1 MIRAKFLTKIIFSA
15 IFILVTFESF
25 TQIKSTYNKD
35 NFINQLD
42 LDLKGVSFENRD
54 KETFKSIKKNYLSE
68 LDQESKEYFIEIA
81 NHTKSSGEKEF
92 LSFFYYINWL
102 LDNNLKNST
111 PINKILMYHYYV
123 IYNPQGNIKNYFTSL
138 WSKIN
143 SKTFIDKPSQKLYVQ
158 KNFKVGIEDFLDYGL
173 YDNSGNILGT
183 LVFSFVGSDIF
194 MESEYHRFTIEKPN
208 FNYYPDISYI
218 DGVKGNIKSVINN
231 KHLGN
236 IEFSLKSFTIDL
248 RLSKIVAN
256 EVVLNTSKI
265 KNINGSLEYSP
276 PKSQPKYNN
285 LFDFISNDSNV
296 NITIKNNIRLNTGV
310 SLNGDLF
317 YSSSL
322 SNNNSELL
330 FLLKSGKK
338 ISVKSKDFLIADE
351 SISSSKA
358 HLKVYDNKDSIYHP
372 MVEFDFNISMNKIQ
386 ALNINGILKNSPF
399 YSSYFDIEF
408 NPDELLYAIGEENIY
423 FGMIVAPNQRPLSVY
438 SKNHFSNQKLNE
450 MTDLNGINVL
460 KAVFTYYSKVKRK
473 DFYLNDL
480 AFYFKMKP
488 AFVEAGLISLWR
500 NGFVSYD
507 REIGLVEVLPKL
519 RHYYYSHL
527 KRSDFDEFSFNS
539 LSRNSNNLIYNLNT
553 NTMIFNGVQS
563 VTLSK
568 KNNIVVYP
576 NNGSLELKKNREVNT
591 VGDISVG
598 NFDFKSV
605 DLVFDYDSYLIDL
618 KEIDTLKMLTKKDA
632 RDSYNYLYNI
642 GGDLFIN
649 HPKNKSSR
657 RNLPKFPSF
666 ISDKSTK
673 IFFDM
678 PEEYGA
684 EYDSSFYFSIDQF
697 RIDSLDKS
705 SLPKFEFPG
714 TFYSNNILN
723 PLEAKLIT
731 MPDNSFGFSMS
742 IQEEGLGAF
751 NEKINLYSNLLL
763 DSTGLYV
770 NGNIKYNTTTLFSE
784 KIRLFPDS
792 ISGIAEKAYM
802 LSGKHNNTSINY
814 PQIEMTNL
822 DFRYYN
828 EKDEYFYF
836 HYDSTQNSKITA
848 YENKA
853 EIIGDL
859 IVSSDRVSSYGKIIT
874 NNSTFISDDFSY
886 NNNFMIS
893 DMATLD
899 IYTPNH
905 NKGLLSAEDVFFK
918 YDVIKN
924 EMEFN
929 SPFYDESN
937 FVLPQYELTTSL
949 TNAIWNIGNE
959 TLTITSEEKET
970 HSAYPLNLKFNN
982 WDYTLSSLSVDIKN
996 KLLLSLGVPDIQIAD
1011 AYIIPNNE
1019 ELYINENFEIQPL
1032 SNSILI
1038 LDTISEFH
1046 RFIDLEVS
1054 VLSKNKFEGQG
1065 VYEYVNFDLDTFN
1078 IPFSQFEITSNNNGE
1093 LTSFST
1099 GEVSELNPILM
1110 EPGFNF
1116 YGSIELLGNS
1126 EQLLFNGNIIPS
1138 EVKGFSQSNAIPF
1151 NEYFV
1156 PGDELVLAIS
1166 DGDGFYNAAISKEE
1180 ESLFFDFFNNP
1191 VTKQSLIF
1199 FNPEGLLSY
1208 DPFTKEYLIETK
1220 EKRDQDVYNG
1230 NSLLY
1235 NPVQNTVAFE
1245 GGVNLMNNDNNFKI
1259 FSSMS
1264 GKATIDSMNI
1274 ESDAFM
1280 IIDINLKKSIVDELG
1295 FAFNDIIET
1304 YGAPIA
1310 HDNEQDI
1317 LVRLSDL
1324 IGNDKIIAYENMILS
1339 EYKSLIEADAII
1351 NSTFVFPNTKFTWS
1365 PSESS
1370 WYNTSSVNL
1379 SNIGSRDVNASMDGF
1394 IEIKNI
1400 DEYNSLVNLFL
1411 QPAPELWVFLSYD
1424 GKKLTT
1430 LSSNERYNS
1439 EMSEITSTRDKFV
1452 SIRIA
1457 DENNVLD
1464 YINDFRLKYFGI
1476 KEPYDLMS
1484 PSDTFLED
1492 EIFKTVS
1499 DDDDGF

>member
-1 MIRAKFLTKIIFSA
+1 MVRAQFLTRIIFSVV
-15 IFILVTFESF
+15 FVFLNFESF
-25 TQIKSTYNKD
+25 AQIKSTYNTE
-35 NFINQLD
+35 NFIVKLD
-42 LDLKGVSFENRD
+42 LDFKSLSSEYVDN
-54 KETFKSIKKNYLSE
+54 ETFKNTKYNYLYN
-68 LDQESKEYFIEIA
+68 LDKESQEYFIDIV
-81 NHTKSSGEKEF
+81 NYTKGSSEKEF
-92 LSFFYYINWL
+92 LSFFYYTNWIL
-102 LDNNLKNST
+102 NNNIKNNSS
-111 PINKILMYHYYV
+111 INKILMYHYYV
-123 IYNPQGNIKNYFTSL
+123 LYNPEGNKKNYFTSL
-138 WSKIN
+138 WNKII
-143 SKTFIDKPSQKLYVQ
+143 SKTFVEESSHRLYVK

-173 YDNSGNILGT
+173 YDNSGNVLGT
-183 LVFSFVGSDIF
+183 LVFSLVGSDIF
-194 MESEYHRFTIEKPN
+194 IESEYHRFKIEKPN
-208 FNYYPDISYI
+208 FNYYPDINYI
-218 DGVKGNIKSVINN
+218 DGFRGRIKSSINN
-231 KHLGN
+231 KQVGD
-236 IEFSLKSFTIDL
+236 IEFALKNFSIDLKSGKVV
-248 RLSKIVAN
+248 SN
-256 EVVLNTSKI
+256 EVVLNANKL
-265 KNINGSLEYSP
+265 KNVNGALEYLP
-276 PKSQPKYNN
+276 PKSQPKHNN
-285 LFDFISNDSNV
+285 LFGFISDNSNV
-296 NITIKNNIRLNTGV
+296 NITIKNNIRLTSGV
-310 SLNGDLF
+310 SLNGDFL
-317 YSSSL
+317 YSNSL
-322 SNNNSELL
+322 SNNYSELL
-330 FLLKSGKK
+330 FLLKNGKK
-338 ISVKSKDFLIADE
+338 ISVYSKSFLIED
-351 SISSSKA
+351 SFLSSTKA
-358 HLKVYDNKDSIYHP
+358 RFKLYDNLDSIYHP
-372 MVEFDFNISMNKIQ
+372 MVEFDFNVETNKIQ

-408 NPDELLYAIGEENIY
+408 DPDELSYTIGDENIY
-423 FGMIVAPNQRPLSVY
+423 FGMVVAPNQRPLSVY
-438 SKNHFSNQKLNE
+438 SQNYFSNQKLNE

-460 KAVFTYYSKVKRK
+460 KAVFTYSSKIRRK

-480 AFYFKMKP
+480 AIYFKMKP
-488 AFVEAGLISLWR
+488 MLVEAGLISLWK
-500 NGFVSYD
+500 NGFISYE
-507 REIGLVEVLPKL
+507 REIGLIKILPKL

-539 LSRNSNNLIYNLNT
+539 LSRNSNNLRYNINT
-553 NTMIFNGVQS
+553 NTMLFMGVQS

-576 NNGSLELKKNREVNT
+576 NNGSLVLKKNREVNT
-591 VGDISVG
+591 IGDISVG

-666 ISDKSTK
+666 ISDKSTR

-678 PEEYGA
+678 PEEYG
-684 EYDSSFYFSIDQF
+684 EKYDSSFYFSIDQF

-714 TFYSNNILN
+714 TFYSSNIIK

-731 MPDNSFGFSMS
+731 MPDNSFGFTMGL
-742 IQEEGLGAF
+742 QDEGLGAY
-751 NEKINLYSNLLL
+751 NEKIYLYNNLLL

-792 ISGIAEKAYM
+792 ISGIADKGYM
-802 LSGKHNNTSINY
+802 LAGKFKNKTINY
-814 PQIEMTNL
+814 PQIELTNL

-836 HYDSTQNSKITA
+836 QYDSILNSKITG
-848 YENKA
+848 YDNKA

-859 IVSSDRVSSYGKIIT
+859 VVSSNKVSSYGEIKS

-886 NNNFMIS
+886 NNNLVVSEM
-893 DMATLD
+893 TQVK

-905 NKGLLSAEDVFFK
+905 KNGLLSAEGVFFK
-918 YDVIKN
+918 YDLINN
-924 EMEFN
+924 EMEFK
-929 SPFYDESN
+929 SPFFDESN
-937 FVLPQYELTTSL
+937 FILPEYELSTSL
-949 TNAIWNIGNE
+949 TNAIWEINNK
-959 TLTITSEEKET
+959 TLNLRADEKEI
-970 HSAYPLNLKFNN
+970 HSVYPLNSKFDN
-982 WDYTLSSLSVDIKN
+982 WEYISKSLLVDINN
-996 KLLLSLGVPDIQIAD
+996 KILLSKGVPDIQIAD

-1019 ELYINENFEIQPL
+1019 ELYIKEKFQIQPL
-1032 SNSILI
+1032 SKSVLI

-1046 RFIDLEVS
+1046 RFVDLEVS

-1065 VYEYVNFDLDTFN
+1065 VYEYVNFDFDTFN
-1078 IPFSQFEITSNNNGE
+1078 IPFSQFEIKSGSNGD

-1099 GEVSELNPILM
+1099 GEVSDLKPILM

-1116 YGSIELLGNS
+1116 YGSIELLGNN
-1126 EQLLFNGNIIPS
+1126 EQLLFDGNIIPS
-1138 EVKGFSQSNAIPF
+1138 EVQGFSQSNAIPF
-1151 NEYFV
+1151 NDYFV
-1156 PGDELVLAIS
+1156 PGDELVLTIS

-1180 ESLFFDFFNNP
+1180 KNLFFDFFNNS
-1191 VTKQSLIF
+1191 VTKKSLVF

-1208 DPFTKEYLIETK
+1208 DPFTKDYLIETE
-1220 EKRDQDVYNG
+1220 EKRNQDVYNG

-1235 NPVQNTVAFE
+1235 NPVNNSVAFE
-1245 GGVNLMNNDNNFKI
+1245 GSVSLINNDNNFKI

-1264 GKATIDSMNI
+1264 GNLNLDSMNI
-1274 ESDAFM
+1274 ESDVFM
-1280 IIDINLKKSIVDELG
+1280 IMDINLKKSIIDELG

-1310 HDNEQDI
+1310 HDNEQDV

-1324 IGNDKIIAYENMILS
+1324 IGNDKTVAYENIILS
-1339 EYKSLIEADAII
+1339 EYKSLIEADGII
-1351 NSTFVFPNTKFTWS
+1351 NNAFVFPNTKFTWS
-1365 PSESS
+1365 SKESS
-1370 WYNTSSVNL
+1370 WYNTSTINL
-1379 SNIGSRDVNASMDGF
+1379 SNIGPRDVNASIDGF
-1394 IEIKNI
+1394 LEIKNI
-1400 DEYNSLVNLFL
+1400 DEYQSLVNVFL
-1411 QPAPELWVFLSYD
+1411 QPAPEFWVFLSYD
-1424 GKKLTT
+1424 GKNLTT
-1430 LSSNERYNS
+1430 LSSNDRYNS

-1464 YINDFRLKYFGI
+1464 YINNFRLKYFGI
-1476 KEPYDLMS
+1476 KEPYNLMS